1 MSLKKRTLNG
11 LTILSLTLMAST
23 AGWCSDDERET
34 TDTKPTGSTSL
45 VTSSDFLKTCKDLV
59 TASGRDTQVQL
70 NLAGFGYF
78 SPTFWEDAFH
88 VFQTRPLSVPGA
100 IGQLAIGL
108 LKDDAFRTGAGM
120 MTKRQTFQTALFL
133 VNNKVEE
140 MVAVNR
146 QITGKDKAITEPE
159 MVEDYAKSL
168 RSLFSEKSIGEK
180 SPETQLKL
188 ANAVEKLQQYIVDM
202 GPEKA
207 TALFKQNEILLQEI
221 VVKDRIIVCGFVL
234 ILGEDGNPKTIIE
247 MKGMG
252 WRVGDVKMG
261 LELTKE
267 EADKARDYLRSSDAT
282 VSDEQ
287 RQERRRKE
295 QEQLRQKDEM
305 R

>member
-1 MSLKKRTLNG
+1 
-11 LTILSLTLMAST
+11 
-23 AGWCSDDERET
+23 
-34 TDTKPTGSTSL
+34 
-45 VTSSDFLKTCKDLV
+45 
-59 TASGRDTQVQL
+59 
-70 NLAGFGYF
+70 
-78 SPTFWEDAFH
+78 
-88 VFQTRPLSVPGA
+88 
-100 IGQLAIGL
+100 
-108 LKDDAFRTGAGM
+108 
-120 MTKRQTFQTALFL
+120 
-133 VNNKVEE
+133 VEE